1 MDERLSVS
9 VLKMIGGNKGV
20 LGVLL
25 FLLAFLLL
33 LGQLVLPSLG
43 DWILQDKARVTS
55 LPKRMHI
62 FGWPTRR
69 HEVTSKEG
77 SGVSVFR
84 IVMAYGG
91 RVTMQDKNRLK
102 SSTLVTLVCG
112 YFKCKSVT
120 YHQ

>member
-33 LGQLVLPSLG
+33 LGQLVLPSLR

-62 FGWPTRR
+62 FG
-69 HEVTSKEG
+69 
-77 SGVSVFR
+77 
-84 IVMAYGG
+84 
-91 RVTMQDKNRLK
+91 
-102 SSTLVTLVCG
+102 
-112 YFKCKSVT
+112 
-120 YHQ
+120 